1 MLEILKRHSNVDDVN
16 DIENLVREQNKV
28 DENEDEDDDNNDDDN
43 NENKCEDDLE
53 TRLKGLDI
61 ESDECDFN
69 DIWERLNDREKN
81 EFMQMVQTGNY
92 PKVFQCGNSLI
103 SLDDE

>member
-1 MLEILKRHSNVDDVN
+1 MLEILKRHSNVDD
-16 DIENLVREQNKV
+16 IENLVREQNKIDEDKDE
-28 DENEDEDDDNNDDDN
+28 DENDDNNNDDN
-43 NENKCEDDLE
+43 NENESEDDLE
-53 TRLKGLDI
+53 TRLKDLDI

-69 DIWERLNDREKN
+69 DIWERLNDREKD
-81 EFMQMVQTGNY
+81 EFMQMVRTGNY